1 MSLLE
6 ISVLPGKGRGY
17 RATSDIP
24 VGTVLHVS
32 EPLATTLSQEW
43 TPETCLWCFDFA
55 YPKKQKT
62 KAVTEQEKLALS
74 TQWSVAPK
82 HLSFKDMLFCSDTC
96 KSSCQTSLQ
105 SEWLPTLA
113 MHYRLD
119 CEFKNTCNLPTV
131 AAPIE
136 PEFSK
141 HIDLNND
148 EALSTWLNHAWTC
161 LTEHLDIHR
170 DFDHTDMSMSRLIA
184 ACILRSQN
192 SQHANLPPFHDLL
205 VIQNNE
211 LSHFRT
217 HFNASLYPNHPQQ
230 LPLHCTK
237 EVYLSMMPDE
247 VLDVMALYC
256 FFARAMTKPLHKV
269 PVNAGI
275 THDLFRS
282 IFFRERANSFGLW
295 EMGNDE
301 VANATGGVSDDLEL
315 LGFGIYPSAV
325 YFNHSC
331 DANVIKVRDGRSMK
345 FISRRM
351 IDEGEEACISYG
363 SVDEDVRGRRQRL
376 LENYHFV
383 CQCTRCIQEDLII
396 R

>member
-24 VGTVLHVS
+24 IGTVLHVS
-32 EPLATTLSQEW
+32 DPLATTLSQEW

-62 KAVTEQEKLALS
+62 KALTEPEKLTLS
-74 TQWSVAPK
+74 LQWSVAPK
-82 HLSFKDMLFCSDTC
+82 HLSFKDMLFCSHTC
-96 KSSCQTSLQ
+96 KLSCQTSL
-105 SEWLPTLA
+105 SSDWIPTLA

-119 CEFKNTCNLPTV
+119 CEFKNTCNNLPITK

-148 EALSTWLNHAWTC
+148 EALSTWLNQAWAC
-161 LTEHLDIHR
+161 LTDPLDLSKKDLH
-170 DFDHTDMSMSRLIA
+170 DSDLSMSRLIG

-192 SQHANLPPFHDLL
+192 APTLFQDLL

-217 HFNASLYPNHPQQ
+217 HFNASLYPTNPQQ

-237 EVYLSMMPDE
+237 EVYLSLIPDDL
-247 VLDVMALYC
+247 LDVMALYC
-256 FFARAMTKPLHKV
+256 FFARSMTKPLHNV
-269 PVNAGI
+269 PLISGI
-275 THDLFRS
+275 THNLFRS

-295 EMGNDE
+295 EMGSDE

-363 SVDEDVRGRRQRL
+363 SVDDDVRSRRQRL
-376 LENYHFV
+376 LEHYHFI
-383 CQCTRCIQEDLII
+383 CQCTRCTQEDLII